1 MKPTTR
7 HLLVLAGAIASL
19 ALGTAFPAATLAEA
33 ADSVAADIAELKKG
47 QQEIKNELAEIKKLL
62 TPKPPPAQ
70 IEKLENAVAIGN
82 IPTKGNAKAAV
93 TMIEFS
99 DYQCPFCKR
108 HVDQTVP
115 ALMKDYVDSGKVRYA
130 FRDFPLAALHPQ
142 AAKAAEAARCAGD
155 QAKYWEMHDRMFDLQ
170 PEIKD
175 QKFAEFAKGIGL
187 DEAKFNECLSSGRYA
202 AAVQNDVDYG
212 TKLGVRGTPTVVVG
226 ISDGEQ
232 VRNATI
238 IRGAQP
244 LATFKEELDKLLAL
258 PAKK

>member
-1 MKPTTR
+1 MKLTTR
-7 HLLVLAGAIASL
+7 HLLAGAMAALTLSAAYPVTALAQAS
-19 ALGTAFPAATLAEA
+19 
-33 ADSVAADIAELKKG
+33 DSVAADIAELKKG
-47 QQEIKNELAEIKKLL
+47 QQEIKNELAELKKLL

-70 IEKLENAVAIGN
+70 VEKLEGAVAIGS
-82 IPTKGNAKAAV
+82 IPTKGDAKATV

-115 ALMKDYVDSGKVRYA
+115 ELMKAYVDSGKVRYA

-142 AAKAAEAARCAGD
+142 AAKAAEASRCAAD
-155 QAKYWEMHDRMFDLQ
+155 QGKYWEMHDRLFALQ

-187 DEAKFNECLSSGRYA
+187 DEAKFTECLDSGRYA

-232 VRNATI
+232 VKNATI

-244 LATFKEELDKLLAL
+244 LATFKAELDKLLAP
-258 PAKK
+258 PAKN

>member
-1 MKPTTR
+1 VKPTTR
-7 HLLVLAGAIASL
+7 HALAGAFA
-19 ALGTAFPAATLAEA
+19 ALTLSTAFPVLALA
-33 ADSVAADIAELKKG
+33 QSNDSVAADIAELKKG
-47 QQEIKNELAEIKKLL
+47 QQEIKSELAEIKKLL
-62 TPKPPPAQ
+62 TPKPPPPQ
-70 IEKLENAVAIGN
+70 VEKLEGAVAIGS
-82 IPTKGNAKAAV
+82 IPGKGDAKAAV

-99 DYQCPFCKR
+99 DFQCPFCKR

-115 ALMKDYVDSGKVRYA
+115 ALLKDYVDSGKVRYV

-155 QAKYWEMHDRMFDLQ
+155 QGKYWDMHDKLFALQ

-175 QKFAEFAKGIGL
+175 QKYADFAKQIGL
-187 DEAKFNECLSSGRYA
+187 DEAKFDECMTSSRYA

-226 ISDGEQ
+226 LSDGDQ
-232 VRNATI
+232 VKNATI

-244 LATFKEELDKLLAL
+244 LATFKEELDKLLA
-258 PAKK
+258 PSAKK